1 MSKHNNKKWLMVLSI
16 ALSLPSSIAGLA
28 LLINELVEKNILSF
42 TAGFTLFL
50 LVILGMLW
58 LMMIYAFNK
67 KN

>member
-1 MSKHNNKKWLMVLSI
+1 MSKHNNKKWLTVLSI

>member
-1 MSKHNNKKWLMVLSI
+1 MSKHNNKKWLIVLSI

-50 LVILGMLW
+50 LVISGMLW